1 MSSELYYQKYIKYK
15 TKYNNLKTN
24 TQMGGST
31 QKDENTQKTDIYFFK
46 ANWCGYCKSFSPSWE
61 ALESELGTKYNFN
74 TIDVDDIKNE
84 KILIKYKKYIQGYPT
99 IIKKVGD
106 TINLFNGERNVNN
119 VREFITESN

>member
-15 TKYNNLKTN
+15 IKYNNLKTN

-31 QKDENTQKTDIYFFK
+31 QIEESTQKTDIYFFK
-46 ANWCGYCKSFSPSWE
+46 ANWCGHCQNFSPTWD
-61 ALESELGTKYNFN
+61 ALESELGTKYTFN
-74 TIDVDDIKNE
+74 TIDVDDKKNK

-106 TINLFNGERNVNN
+106 NIHLFNGERNVNN